1 MLFVTFVSWFH
12 EWVKFLTSTRTLHV
26 SYHGRILS
34 NLWYSWALWIKIHF
48 HGSFTKKRG
57 SVKFRISSLPAQN
70 VIKTLKLKALQHTF
84 YGMIVELKFF
94 QSIWRNISIFQ
105 NFSIIWLNDLSS
117 KIVYPNNFQT
127 FYSRI
132 QTVTLSLL
140 VWHTSSSLAKETNP
154 TSACPR
160 VLVWNYQLLRSV
172 TSVFKDN
179 RFLVIS
185 RTTSQADSSA
195 STFSGKWSK
204 MSSTNDNCSI
214 NHYFEIFE
222 WQGWSYAGWG

>member
-1 MLFVTFVSWFH
+1 MYTTCV
-12 EWVKFLTSTRTLHV
+12 R
-26 SYHGRILS
+26 
-34 NLWYSWALWIKIHF
+34 
-48 HGSFTKKRG
+48 
-57 SVKFRISSLPAQN
+57 SSLPAQN

-84 YGMIVELKFF
+84 YGTIVELKFF

-105 NFSIIWLNDLSS
+105 NYSIIWLNDLSS
-117 KIVYPNNFQT
+117 KIVYPNNFQP
-127 FYSRI
+127 FNSRI

-185 RTTSQADSSA
+185 LNM
-195 STFSGKWSK
+195 FL
-204 MSSTNDNCSI
+204 
-214 NHYFEIFE
+214 
-222 WQGWSYAGWG
+222 

>member
-1 MLFVTFVSWFH
+1 MDKNSFSR
-12 EWVKFLTSTRTLHV
+12 KF
-26 SYHGRILS
+26 Y
-34 NLWYSWALWIKIHF
+34 
-48 HGSFTKKRG
+48 KKRG
-57 SVKFRISSLPAQN
+57 SVNFRISSLPAQN

-84 YGMIVELKFF
+84 YGIIVELKFF
-94 QSIWRNISIFQ
+94 QSIWRSISIFQ
-105 NFSIIWLNDLSS
+105 NYSIIWLNDLSS
-117 KIVYPNNFQT
+117 KIVYLNNFQT

-185 RTTSQADSSA
+185 LNM
-195 STFSGKWSK
+195 FL
-204 MSSTNDNCSI
+204 
-214 NHYFEIFE
+214 
-222 WQGWSYAGWG
+222 